1 MNNGGMSLRYSFISD
16 CILTGLLNKF
26 SLFYSNSHI
35 QYNLSLII

>member
-1 MNNGGMSLRYSFISD
+1 MNNGGISLRYSFYIN

-35 QYNLSLII
+35 QYIFL